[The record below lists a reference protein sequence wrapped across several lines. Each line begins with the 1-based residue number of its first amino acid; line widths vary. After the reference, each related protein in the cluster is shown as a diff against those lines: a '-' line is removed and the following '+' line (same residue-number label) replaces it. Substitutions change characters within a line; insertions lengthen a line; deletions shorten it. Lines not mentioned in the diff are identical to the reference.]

1 MIHGTLPYMS
11 FLNQPIMYFATR
23 FISLF
28 QQCISFF
35 SLSIHKSQ
43 WIDCSED
50 LSPQPISTSSN
61 RNFLYYPTR
70 VSGVPHLVN
79 LFVFKKP
86 KMPSSLRMLLCCKRI
101 STQKLKRKTYNQVI
115 ICLMKTAPAIFRQSH
130 NQRCKLNTKDLFY
143 SNLPYTKHRC
153 LECKDKNIFI
163 SINTMSFCN
172 KPAFHK
178 QSLLTWISHIWE
190 I

>member
-101 STQKLKRKTYNQVI
+101 STQKLNRKTYNQVI

-143 SNLPYTKHRC
+143 SNLPLHQT
-153 LECKDKNIFI
+153 
-163 SINTMSFCN
+163 
-172 KPAFHK
+172 
-178 QSLLTWISHIWE
+178 SLPRT
-190 I
+190 